1 MKSKF
6 IKLPKA
12 LFDDA
17 YIDLSCGAKLLY
29 SLLLDRRMLSE
40 QNSMT
45 DSNGRAIVYFTNNE
59 VCQKLKCSHD
69 KATKLFRELERFKLI
84 HRLRQ
89 GKCKPD
95 IIMLITLLTA
105 KKPHSRVRKIRF
117 AECKN

>member
-59 VCQKLKCSHD
+59 VCQKLKSVM
-69 KATKLFRELERFKLI
+69 T
-84 HRLRQ
+84 RLRSFFVSLNVSSLYI
-89 GKCKPD
+89 G
-95 IIMLITLLTA
+95 
-105 KKPHSRVRKIRF
+105 
-117 AECKN
+117 